1 MARLPR
7 SVAAGLPHFVIH
19 RGLNGQVVFH
29 DAVDRRRYVAA
40 LLQASREAGVA
51 VHGYGLCPDEVRLLL
66 TPQSAR
72 ALTVMMQSIGRRYVR
87 AYNARHA
94 RSGTPWDGR
103 FRSTVIDA
111 PQWFMRCLQY
121 AEDCGAA
128 SCAVDGPS
136 GFEPVFTADGH
147 TSSAEHHLGL
157 RMDELIAE
165 HELFWAIGN
174 TPFDREV
181 AYRRVL
187 AQALPP
193 ATIGSIRNA
202 TLKGWALGSP
212 AFARSMAALTGRRL
226 EPLPRGRPSLSAK
239 AGSCNP

>member
-19 RGLNGQVVFH
+19 RGLSGQVAFH
-29 DAVDRRRYVAA
+29 DDVDRRGYAAA

-51 VHGYGLCPDEVRLLL
+51 IHGYGLCSDEVRLLL
-66 TPQSAR
+66 TPQSAPS
-72 ALTVMMQSIGRRYVR
+72 LTVMMQGIGRRYVR
-87 AYNARHA
+87 AYNARHG
-94 RSGTPWDGR
+94 RSGTLWDGR

-121 AEDCGAA
+121 AEGCGAA
-128 SCAVDGPS
+128 SRTADGPS
-136 GFEPVFTADGH
+136 GFEPVLTADQH
-147 TSSAEHHLGL
+147 TSSAGHHLGL
-157 RMDELIAE
+157 HFDDLIAE

-187 AQALPP
+187 AQSLPSS
-193 ATIGSIRNA
+193 TIESIRNA

-212 AFARSMAALTGRRL
+212 EFARSMASLTGRRL
-226 EPLPRGRPSLSAK
+226 EPLPRGRPALSTK
-239 AGSCNP
+239 AR

>member
-29 DAVDRRRYVAA
+29 DDIDRRCYASA

-51 VHGYGLCPDEVRLLL
+51 VHGYGLCPAEVRLLL

-72 ALTVMMQSIGRRYVR
+72 SLTVMMQGIGRRYVR
-87 AYNARHA
+87 TYNLRHG

-111 PQWFMRCLQY
+111 AQWFMSCLQY
-121 AEDCGAA
+121 AEGGGAA
-128 SCAVDGPS
+128 SC
-136 GFEPVFTADGH
+136 TADG
-147 TSSAEHHLGL
+147 TSNFESVLTADPYASSAAHHLGL
-157 RMDELIAE
+157 RIDDLIAE

-174 TPFDREV
+174 TPFEREA

-187 AQALPP
+187 AQSLPC
-193 ATIGSIRNA
+193 ATIERIRNA
-202 TLKGWALGSP
+202 TLKGWALGGS
-212 AFARSMAALTGRRL
+212 AFALSIAALTGRRL
-226 EPLPRGRPSLSAK
+226 EPLPRGRPALITQTTS
-239 AGSCNP
+239 